1 MISNKRQY
9 FSRDEFKAI
18 RTLTFALVE
27 IKACFYNQI
36 IVHYNEEQLYMET
49 GGS

>member
-1 MISNKRQY
+1 MFSNKRQY
-9 FSRDEFKAI
+9 FSRDEFKAT
-18 RTLTFALVE
+18 RTFALVE
-27 IKACFYNQI
+27 IIACFYNQI